1 MTNCPGASASGSSA
15 GSGPALSLF
24 VRRATIAAALLAV
37 PVVAAFA
44 ISAGASAAPAT
55 SAGAI
60 TSAQEDNS
68 DALIDTQ
75 SAVFNPGGATVTEV
89 KYTKKKK
96 KVVKKKPAVVAPA
109 RTTKA
114 PPTPP
119 SKTTSTESSSH
130 SSALESLVIN
140 LTNAQ
145 RLANGC
151 GAMHTDN
158 RLTAA
163 ALAHSA
169 DMVTHNYF
177 DHTGSDGSDFVARE
191 VTAGYARNNA
201 AAENIAW
208 GYPTAQAVVD
218 AWMASP
224 GHRANILN
232 CANVAVGVGLAKKA
246 DGTSYW
252 TQDFGR
258 V

>member
-1 MTNCPGASASGSSA
+1 MT
-15 GSGPALSLF
+15 F

-37 PVVAAFA
+37 PVAAAFA
-44 ISAGASAAPAT
+44 ISTSVSAAPAA
-55 SAGAI
+55 AGSLLP
-60 TSAQEDNS
+60 TQV
-68 DALIDTQ
+68 DTW
-75 SAVFNPGGATVTEV
+75 SAVTVPGGATVTEV
-89 KYTKKKK
+89 TYTKKKK
-96 KVVKKKPAVVAPA
+96 ATKKPVVVK
-109 RTTKA
+109 TN
-114 PPTPP
+114 TP
-119 SKTTSTESSSH
+119 ENSSQIPVIEAS
-130 SSALESLVIN
+130 VIN

-163 ALAHSA
+163 ALVHSS
-169 DMVTHNYF
+169 DMATHNYF
-177 DHTGSDGSDFVARE
+177 DHTGSDGSSFVTRE
-191 VTAGYARNNA
+191 SGAGYASTNA

-208 GYPTAQAVVD
+208 GYPSAQAVVA

-246 DGTSYW
+246 DGTAYW

>member
-1 MTNCPGASASGSSA
+1 MTNCLGASASGPSA

-44 ISAGASAAPAT
+44 ISASASATAPAA

-60 TSAQEDNS
+60 TSAQDDGS

-75 SAVFNPGGATVTEV
+75 SAVFTPNGATVTEV

-109 RTTKA
+109 KTKA
-114 PPTPP
+114 PVPP
-119 SKTTSTESSSH
+119 SKTTTENSSQ
-130 SSALESLVIN
+130 SSALEASVIN

-208 GYPTAQAVVD
+208 GYPTAQAVVA

>member
-1 MTNCPGASASGSSA
+1 MT
-15 GSGPALSLF
+15 F

-37 PVVAAFA
+37 PVVAAFG
-44 ISAGASAAPAT
+44 ISTSASAAPAA
-55 SAGAI
+55 AGSQLS
-60 TSAQEDNS
+60 TQVGDTS

-75 SAVFNPGGATVTEV
+75 SAVTTPGGATVTEV

-96 KVVKKKPAVVAPA
+96 KKATKKTVAAKPAPVTAP
-109 RTTKA
+109 
-114 PPTPP
+114 
-119 SKTTSTESSSH
+119 ENSSQA
-130 SSALESLVIN
+130 SAVEASVIN

-158 RLTAA
+158 RLVAA
-163 ALAHSA
+163 ALAHSS

-177 DHTGSDGSDFVARE
+177 DHTGSDGSDFVTRE
-191 VTAGYARNNA
+191 ATAGYTRTNA

-208 GYPTAQAVVD
+208 GYPTAQAVVT

-224 GHRANILN
+224 DHRANILN
-232 CANVAVGVGLAKKA
+232 CANIAVGVGLAKKA
-246 DGTSYW
+246 DGTVYW

>member
-1 MTNCPGASASGSSA
+1 MT
-15 GSGPALSLF
+15 F
-24 VRRATIAAALLAV
+24 VRRATAAAALLAV
-37 PVVAAFA
+37 PVAAAFA
-44 ISAGASAAPAT
+44 ISTSVSAAPAA
-55 SAGAI
+55 AG
-60 TSAQEDNS
+60 SQ
-68 DALIDTQ
+68 LLTQ
-75 SAVFNPGGATVTEV
+75 SAVTTPGGATVTEV
-89 KYTKKKK
+89 TYTKKKK
-96 KVVKKKPAVVAPA
+96 ATKKKPVAAKTKTPENSSQNPA
-109 RTTKA
+109 
-114 PPTPP
+114 
-119 SKTTSTESSSH
+119 SEDS
-130 SSALESLVIN
+130 VIN

-169 DMVTHNYF
+169 DMATHNYF
-177 DHTGSDGSDFVARE
+177 DHTGSDGSSFVTRE
-191 VTAGYARNNA
+191 STAGYASTNA

-208 GYPTAQAVVD
+208 GYPSAQTVVA

-246 DGTSYW
+246 DGTAYW